1 MPSANRKTQ
10 KKSRKPTLVVG
21 KLHAHWCMHCV
32 ALAPEWKKMKN
43 ILNSIKHTYNL
54 IFEEIEQAQEK
65 LKVLRVNN
73 THLAKSSKKLSVQ
86 GGYPTLFK
94 IKNGKIEYYN
104 GERYAAP
111 MAKWFSGGSEHL
123 PQNEAKPEERNNA
136 TKESNKHNSSFFS
149 YNTFGLGGGSKR
161 RQTRKRR

>member
-1 MPSANRKTQ
+1 MPSASRKT
-10 KKSRKPTLVVG
+10 KKNHRKPTIVVG

-54 IFEEIEQAQEK
+54 VFEEIEQAQEK

-73 THLAKSSKKLSVQ
+73 THLARSSKKLSVQ

-111 MAKWFSGGSEHL
+111 MAKWFSGGEGGSESL
-123 PQNEAKPEERNNA
+123 PQNAEETNA

-149 YNTFGLGGGSKR
+149 YKTFGLGGGSKR